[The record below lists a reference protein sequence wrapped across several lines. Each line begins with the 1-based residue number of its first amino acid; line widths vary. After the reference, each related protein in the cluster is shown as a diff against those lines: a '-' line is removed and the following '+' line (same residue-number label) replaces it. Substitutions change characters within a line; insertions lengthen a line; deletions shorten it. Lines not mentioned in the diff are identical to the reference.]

1 MSSVDP
7 DYRRGYHH
15 GLKDWPPREDP
26 YPVYGRQR
34 ASYRRGYE
42 AGVVRRTR
50 DAMKLREAARG
61 WPTVADGRRV

>member
-15 GLKDWPPREDP
+15 GLKDWPPRDDSGLGARE
-26 YPVYGRQR
+26 R